1 MTAPEKALPK
11 SSPPREPS
19 PRPPSA
25 TAEVELPYTATEESM
40 IMQAQVL
47 LEACLLAEALA
58 KLADHQ
64 RAFPD
69 GYFANRR
76 EALRKRAKTT
86 RDCER
91 EATR

>member
-1 MTAPEKALPK
+1 
-11 SSPPREPS
+11 
-19 PRPPSA
+19 
-25 TAEVELPYTATEESM
+25 M

-47 LEACLLAEALA
+47 LDACLLAEALA
-58 KLADHQ
+58 KLADHE

-91 EATR
+91 KAARRPP